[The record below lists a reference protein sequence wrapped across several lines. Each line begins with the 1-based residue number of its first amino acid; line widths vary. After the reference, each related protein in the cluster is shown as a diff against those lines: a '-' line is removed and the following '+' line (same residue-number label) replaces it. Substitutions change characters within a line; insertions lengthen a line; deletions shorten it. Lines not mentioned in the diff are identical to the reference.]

1 MLPSTFCKNSKN
13 VRVKTSLYLCIKDI
27 QQAGLCILSK
37 YGGSSLIL
45 QSGGVQMSVEFDVEQ
60 QQHMTSLCCFLFSK
74 KHIMKIYAW
83 KLKPR
88 YTRTTFMKLVL

>member
-37 YGGSSLIL
+37 YGGSSSIL
-45 QSGGVQMSVEFDVEQ
+45 QSGSVQMSVEFDVEQ
-60 QQHMTSLCCFLFSK
+60 QQHMAINRARARKVHLRCFDCGGN
-74 KHIMKIYAW
+74 
-83 KLKPR
+83 
-88 YTRTTFMKLVL
+88 